1 MTCTLQVSASTTA
14 HLGWADIPSY
24 PAFSIENYVTGGKS
38 YTSNGNET
46 LSALTLITG
55 AQSSGVTP
63 GAGLEASGNISL
75 DFSKTPDNA
84 SLSDVTILHMG
95 RLFAGSGVNVTQA
108 ETLYQT
114 GSVSGLQTSS
124 LTVSGATVKVA
135 GTRHDDSPSDN
146 RVGASGHPEFSF
158 ETKRSSAKQS
168 NADNASLRSTLG
180 ATGDVKFQ
188 NQSTLILG
196 KGSHLLSQ
204 TGSIAFD
211 EYSTFV
217 IDESVSQDGFGTVS
231 GNDALVWSHGQIL
244 AKNTSNYVA
253 SSTGNVWI
261 ETHIGDIDWQGK
273 EFNARLVSDSGIL
286 NGSGNIS
293 IVTLQRTEDKTHNSG
308 AISLTNGSVE
318 AAYKDKNGK
327 VTLAA
332 NGTLNNSGIALNNT
346 KVLGNTVVLV
356 ANIDLKGTDDQAL
369 KSLSNAQNNILDL
382 SNGAHIGKL
391 GVTGEPQ
398 DSSEQATESLTIYA
412 DAVLNDRSGGEA
424 TNITVKGGVSLDETT
439 SGDYASHL
447 IAQNELDID
456 ASDKDVSI
464 QNGAYLQTTGT
475 DEAGITIEANAVNM
489 GTTGDKTGSSIS
501 TGGGKVSVTAGSI
514 SMGTGSL
521 LGNESTG
528 NVELTSSSITLN
540 SDSHI
545 NSSGEV
551 KIVASEGNDLSIS
564 MDKQTSPG
572 QNPSSIK
579 GYKVTIGDDQRGGTF
594 IEGGSIVSSGEGVEI
609 SGGISKEGGTSG
621 VVINE
626 SIISTD
632 EDGSVEITAAAD
644 SPIQIG
650 TEKDGENIDKDTQ
663 IIGGNITIGSAEGTV
678 NNPISVSD
686 AVIGTVGGAG
696 SGDITINA
704 GSGKVDVTGSTV
716 GTGSKDEST
725 SAAGKVEIAGGAV
738 TIGSSSGEG
747 AGDGGAFDT
756 AIGGSSITIGGG
768 NTGSVTVG
776 DAQIGSGSESGQTG
790 SNVTIQVGNNGKEPG
805 KITIGSVDGSTDTSI
820 SGDSVTIGAA
830 NDQSKAEITISGER
844 DETGDSTTDISGDKV
859 VIGDSNTGKVDISG
873 SQISSENG
881 TDASVSIVVGD
892 EGSLSISGSGL
903 TSQGSVSVAGG
914 TGAGSDNSIS
924 GSTITSEK
932 EVTVSGGSKDNAFE
946 ITGGSTVTAGGD
958 SGAGSVHFGTD
969 AGDQNGSNVVI
980 NGGSTVK
987 TDNVDIAAGTD
998 VTLGGGADNGGTI
1011 HIKDNTSGG
1020 QDSGRIDV
1028 SGSLTVNNGGGI
1040 TSDGDVVL
1048 GTEGDGSISV
1058 ENGGS
1063 IVAGTEDNGGDIAI
1077 SGDVNVNGGSL
1088 AANASGEE
1096 GSQTGGNINI
1106 AGGDLHVNGGSV
1118 SADAGMKVD
1127 GNGQLTVGG
1136 EKGSVS
1142 VGGAFEST
1150 DGSTVAVGGND
1161 GDSGSIVADGN
1172 VSIGGGLEISGED
1185 SVVSSGK
1192 GDVELNGSTD
1202 IANGGSVV
1210 SEAGDVTLG
1219 GKVTVDDTSRIDAEH
1234 DVTVT
1239 GDVTISA
1246 GEDGGNSAPVIS
1258 AGDQVIVGNT
1268 SGANDGA
1275 SITVDSGADA
1285 VIVAGG
1291 SESDNGNNV
1300 VVGSGG
1306 SISVGT
1312 DEDGNS
1318 GKLTIAGSE
1327 DAAAGVE
1334 NDGGLHIADNTTV
1347 SVGDNGV
1354 LESDKI
1360 VTEGE
1365 NSSIELDGGRLTTT
1379 GDSLVTKNEDGTYDS
1394 NINISYGE
1402 NGSDSK
1408 IDIAGE
1414 YTQEEVG
1421 QIIGSLTDESGNGPI
1436 VIVDKVTGINPT
1448 DDPKTFEE
1456 WEDKYGGA
1464 ILGDANID
1472 VSSGSGD
1479 RDADSVT
1486 HGGGSQIIVNQPE
1499 SGNGSLTVTTGDG
1512 EEDTGHFTLTGTADH
1527 VDENGNP
1534 VTGVDAVRDS
1544 VVAKD
1549 ENGNITDKPVDVVLK
1564 DDTQLDLGYSNSQG
1578 GIITGDLKTDE
1589 SDASGK
1595 DGNVDVAGGIW
1606 VVEGEVNLEDGNLTI
1621 SDEQNETGRGSADL
1635 VVNGSVDAGSLDMIG
1650 GDTSL
1655 NTGGAINIAGS
1666 INASGNAQIGSESPE
1681 DKFAI
1686 SATNP
1691 DSSLTA
1697 GEINL
1702 SGNASI
1708 DRGPVT
1714 LGKDE
1719 SSGTTGDL
1727 TIVDNSSLTAEGTDT
1742 ENVLT
1747 VGGDTTI
1754 GKADHSDNPK
1764 LTVNGDASF
1773 EGDFTQNSGVSSVTG
1788 DSTVAGDY
1796 NQTGGNSTVGG
1807 NHQVDGTITV
1817 SGGSHTVAGDLSG
1830 GSLTASNGS
1839 SVTAGDIS
1847 LPSANG
1853 GSGDLVVTDSETS
1866 VSAVA
1871 DEETRAQGNIDIAG
1885 SASVSNGGS
1894 VTADGDFEADGSVTV
1909 SNGGSV
1915 DVAGDL
1921 TANGE
1926 DKDGNG
1932 LVVGEKGATTE
1943 TVVDVGGKVTVG
1955 AGANTV
1961 INGNGS
1967 LTVGAAD
1974 LGGDL
1979 IVAPGG
1985 EYIVTADKD
1994 GTVDTDVDGSLVV
2007 GSGGEGSLR
2016 ADVDLGDAHIGR
2028 DATIS
2033 NSDVDSG
2040 DIKVGGSASVTEGST
2055 VNAAGDMTIGNQLE
2069 VGGDAGSSGSSVTV
2083 DGKLTVGTNGS
2094 TADTVIHGN
2103 GSVVTGAGDLNGN
2116 LTVGD
2121 VDSRNQPNGSYVSS
2135 GDTSV
2140 SGDLTVNKDGSYSSA
2155 GNTDV
2160 GGKLVVE
2167 TGGSMSVGS
2176 SQADGTLTVT
2186 GKATVNGTVSVAGTA
2201 DFSGGLVVGSVDFVP
2216 DDELTAPNGAVIV
2229 SGNTDVTGDLVV
2241 NDYGTVDVGFADN
2254 QEGSLTVTGN
2264 TTIGENAS
2272 VAAEGDITFG
2282 SDGSKSFDL
2291 GQNSVVIADSV
2302 SFGQDTK
2309 FGGDDGKLNGFIT
2322 GSESIDFSGA
2332 AESSSVVFDGLGAG
2346 LQTGKLI
2353 GDVTLENGATA
2364 VIASGEDASGGT
2376 VDGWLTANAG
2386 DGSSTIGSTISTN
2399 PNYRGPYEDNA
2410 KPSESNKDATLY
2422 LDSTLGFA
2430 AGSGAIVGSPA
2441 STVDKTT
2448 SGVYFGDNS
2457 SLVINA
2463 SNMTSGDVLFDNGTA
2478 SGMPVYV
2485 KVSEGQTV
2493 DVNMSGWTMGVNGSL
2508 VFDVKV
2514 EEGQDVNDLFNFT
2527 GSSLLQDFELAQN
2540 NGITSITMQANAVG
2554 DVTGGTINGELEQ
2567 VINNVVTQGG
2577 PSYVNQ
2583 AFNAVFTDTENSRF
2597 GTMQSDGKFAL
2608 NATGNKV
2615 LKEIATFPV
2624 TAGAFNAT
2632 YDYLTEFNRAVE
2644 SRAQEKRIGDT
2655 NNAVWAQVIATY
2667 NKSDELFS
2675 DASGYKADLYGGVL
2689 GTDVRL
2695 GNGTLIGGALT
2706 VGTGDIES
2714 RGAVIGTKNDATFY
2728 GLSVY
2733 AQHDIGLM
2741 SLKGDV
2747 TYLRTENDIA
2757 GTFEGVNMGGS
2768 MDSDAV
2774 SLGVRAEFAAYSSDT
2789 FEVKPHIGL
2798 RYTSYS
2804 FDDYNGTEIDDVN
2817 ALEAPIGVAFSGK
2830 VQAKGGWMVV
2840 PELDLS
2846 VVPQLGDK
2854 EASVVNAGA
2863 AVDQRVLEGAVFN
2876 AKIGL
2881 GMQKDN
2887 FTFGANF
2894 QHGAGG
2900 FSRNN
2905 NAFQAFARWTF

>member
-1 MTCTLQVSASTTA
+1 MTISDSQSVTLQTQSSNQNRVFIRTSGDLTLVDNSQLT
-14 HLGWADIPSY
+14 I
-24 PAFSIENYVTGGKS
+24 TGGS
-38 YTSNGNET
+38 YLFAGYGANNTNGTLTISGGSYSVHSSFPKDNGATDET
-46 LSALTLITG
+46 GSFIMTAFGGGDNATVRSFLG
-55 AQSSGVTP
+55 
-63 GAGLEASGNISL
+63 ASGNVIFNEDS
-75 DFSKTPDNA
+75 
-84 SLSDVTILHMG
+84 
-95 RLFAGSGVNVTQA
+95 RL
-108 ETLYQT
+108 
-114 GSVSGLQTSS
+114 
-124 LTVSGATVKVA
+124 
-135 GTRHDDSPSDN
+135 
-146 RVGASGHPEFSF
+146 
-158 ETKRSSAKQS
+158 
-168 NADNASLRSTLG
+168 TLG
-180 ATGDVKFQ
+180 
-188 NQSTLILG
+188 L
-196 KGSHLLSQ
+196 GSHLLSTHGKIHFDQ
-204 TGSIAFD
+204 SALLNIEASLGQGSYRKDAIIWVSNGFQAENSANTVNFLDSNGLELRSAAGNIEWTGGVFKSKLRPDGVVADNGSVTLRSVVSSEVLDGSISITGGSIRAEGD
-211 EYSTFV
+211 PQVGSERSVTLIAEGQSGIDLQETYITAPSRVELTAGKDGQQYS
-217 IDESVSQDGFGTVS
+217 INLS
-231 GNDALVWSHGQIL
+231 
-244 AKNTSNYVA
+244 K
-253 SSTGNVWI
+253 
-261 ETHIGDIDWQGK
+261 THIG
-273 EFNARLVSDSGIL
+273 AASGIDNGGSATQTDLLRL
-286 NGSGNIS
+286 NG
-293 IVTLQRTEDKTHNSG
+293 D
-308 AISLTNGSVE
+308 AF
-318 AAYKDKNGK
+318 
-327 VTLAA
+327 
-332 NGTLNNSGIALNNT
+332 LNNS
-346 KVLGNTVVLV
+346 
-356 ANIDLKGTDDQAL
+356 
-369 KSLSNAQNNILDL
+369 
-382 SNGAHIGKL
+382 
-391 GVTGEPQ
+391 
-398 DSSEQATESLTIYA
+398 
-412 DAVLNDRSGGEA
+412 SGGHGKDIVV
-424 TNITVKGGVSLDETT
+424 NGGVSLDAEVK
-439 SGDYASHL
+439 GDVASHL
-447 IAQNELDID
+447 IASNLLNIQ
-456 ASDKDVSI
+456 AGDKTVDVE
-464 QNGAYLQTTGT
+464 NGAYLQTTGDGNLT
-475 DEAGITIEANAVNM
+475 IAAGAVEMGTGDASLSDSAIYAENGKVTVTADTVNM
-489 GTTGDKTGSSIS
+489 GAGSKLGSGQS
-501 TGGGKVSVTAGSI
+501 AGGVEVNSSSVT
-514 SMGTGSL
+514 
-521 LGNESTG
+521 
-528 NVELTSSSITLN
+528 LN
-540 SDSHI
+540 NNSHI
-545 NSSGEV
+545 DSSGEV
-551 KIVASEGNDLSIS
+551 KIVASEGEDLSIS
-564 MDKQTSPG
+564 MDKKTSPG

-594 IEGGSIVSSGEGVEI
+594 IEGGSIASSGEGVEI

-621 VVINE
+621 VVVNE

-644 SPIQIG
+644 APIQIG

-663 IIGGNITIGSAEGTV
+663 IIGGNITIGSADGDISNDITV
-678 NNPISVSD
+678 ND
-686 AVIGTVGGAG
+686 AVIGTVGNAGAG
-696 SGDITINA
+696 NITINA

-716 GTGSKDEST
+716 GTGSQDGST
-725 SAAGKVEIAGGAV
+725 SAAGKVEIAGEEVSIGALPEA
-738 TIGSSSGEG
+738 GS
-747 AGDGGAFDT
+747 ADDVFDT
-756 AIGGSSITIGGG
+756 SIGGSEIVVGGG

-776 DAQIGSGSESGQTG
+776 DAQIGSGSQGGQSG
-790 SNVTIQVGNNGKEPG
+790 SNVTIEVGNNGEEPG
-805 KITIGSVDGSTDTSI
+805 KITIGSAGGTTDTSI
-820 SGDSVTIGAA
+820 SGGSVTIGAA
-830 NDQSKAEITISGER
+830 NDQSEAEITISGER

-859 VIGDSNTGKVDISG
+859 VIGDSTTGKVDISG

-903 TSQGSVSVAGG
+903 TSQGTVSVAGG

-932 EVTVSGGSKDNAFE
+932 EVTVSGGSEDNAFE
-946 ITGGSTVTAGGD
+946 ITGESTVTAGGD

-969 AGDQNGSNVVI
+969 AGNPNGSNVVI

-1011 HIKDNTSGG
+1011 HITDNTSGG

-1096 GSQTGGNINI
+1096 GSQTGGNIHI

-1136 EKGSVS
+1136 ENGSVS

-1150 DGSTVAVGGND
+1150 DGSTVTVGGND

-1172 VSIGGGLEISGED
+1172 VSIGGGLEISGEG

-1219 GKVTVDDTSRIDAEH
+1219 GKVTVDDTSRIDAEQN
-1234 DVTVT
+1234 VIVT

-1268 SGANDGA
+1268 GGANDGA

-1318 GKLTIAGSE
+1318 GKLTIADSE

-1436 VIVDKVTGINPT
+1436 VIVGKVTGINPT

-1472 VSSGSGD
+1472 VSSASEDGD
-1479 RDADSVT
+1479 RGADSVT
-1486 HGGGSQIIVNQPE
+1486 HGGGSQIIVSQPGA
-1499 SGNGSLTVTTGDG
+1499 GNGSLTVTTGDG

-1727 TIVDNSSLTAEGTDT
+1727 TIVDNSSLTAVGTDT
-1742 ENVLT
+1742 ENGLT

-1773 EGDFTQNSGVSSVTG
+1773 EGNFTQNSGVSSVTG

-1796 NQTGGNSTVGG
+1796 TQTGGNSTVGG
-1807 NHQVDGTITV
+1807 DHKVDGTITV

-1830 GSLTASNGS
+1830 DSLTASNGS

-1847 LPSANG
+1847 LPGADG

-1871 DEETRAQGNIDIAG
+1871 DEETGAQGNIDIAG

-1894 VTADGDFEADGSVTV
+1894 VTADGDFEAGGSVTV

-1915 DVAGDL
+1915 GVAGDL
-1921 TANGE
+1921 TANGA

-1955 AGANTV
+1955 AGADTV

-1985 EYIVTADKD
+1985 EYIVTAGKD
-1994 GTVDTDVDGSLVV
+1994 GIVDTDVDGSLVV

-2016 ADVDLGDAHIGR
+2016 ADVDLGDAHIGQ

-2033 NSDVDSG
+2033 NSDVASG
-2040 DIKVGGSASVTEGST
+2040 DLTVDGDLVVDKGSSLTAAGDNGDITVGGSASVTEGST
-2055 VNAAGDMTIGNQLE
+2055 VNAAGDVTVGDKLE
-2069 VGGDAGSSGSSVTV
+2069 VGEEAGSSGSSVTV
-2083 DGKLTVGTNGS
+2083 DGTLTVGTDGS

-2103 GSVVTGAGDLNGN
+2103 GSVVTGAGDLNGS

-2121 VDSRNQPNGSYVSS
+2121 ADSGNQPNGSYVSA
-2135 GDTSV
+2135 GETSV
-2140 SGDLTVNKDGSYSSA
+2140 SGDLTVNENGSYSSA
-2155 GNTDV
+2155 GNTDI

-2186 GKATVNGTVSVAGTA
+2186 GEATVNGTVSVDGTA
-2201 DFSGGLVVGSVDFVP
+2201 DFSGGLVVGSDGFVP
-2216 DDELTAPNGAVIV
+2216 DDEHTAPNGAVIV
-2229 SGNTDVTGDLVV
+2229 SGNTNVTGDLVV

-2254 QEGSLTVTGN
+2254 QEGSLTVTGD
-2264 TTIGENAS
+2264 TTIGKNAS
-2272 VAAEGDITFG
+2272 VAAEGGITFG

-2291 GQNSVVIADSV
+2291 GQNSAVIADSV
-2302 SFGQDTK
+2302 KFGQGTH
-2309 FGGDDGKLNGFIT
+2309 FGGVDGKLNGFIT

-2346 LQTGKLI
+2346 LQTGNLI

-2508 VFDVKV
+2508 VFDVEV

-2644 SRAQEKRIGDT
+2644 SRAQQKRIGDA

-2798 RYTSYS
+2798 RYTNYS

-2830 VQAKGGWMVV
+2830 VQAKGGWTVV

>member
-1 MTCTLQVSASTTA
+1 MTFITTPTWALNGNNLSGQDLSDGASISGT
-14 HLGWADIPSY
+14 HH
-24 PAFSIENYVTGGKS
+24 NYVFQN
-38 YTSNGNET
+38 TSTSSIQISLSENLSFRYPDPPEQTQAVGIESWGNLTINGTNTNGEVKTLT
-46 LSALTLITG
+46 LSGKAHIVAGSWSSFADAQSNKVSLTLTNG
-55 AQSSGVTP
+55 SFMLFTRAGTEDDGNRSNFNGGGSNP
-63 GAGLEASGNISL
+63 G
-75 DFSKTPDNA
+75 
-84 SLSDVTILHMG
+84 
-95 RLFAGSGVNVTQA
+95 
-108 ETLYQT
+108 Y
-114 GSVSGLQTSS
+114 SGLQMGP
-124 LTVSGATVKVA
+124 GAENYGNWTFV
-135 GTRHDDSPSDN
+135 
-146 RVGASGHPEFSF
+146 
-158 ETKRSSAKQS
+158 
-168 NADNASLRSTLG
+168 G
-180 ATGDVKFQ
+180 ATGDVVVSNSTVWITTGNGARPVQFRSIAG
-188 NQSTLILG
+188 NVTMTDVALTSAGVLYAYGDFSVTNNLSETRNITLNGQSLTAY
-196 KGSHLLSQ
+196 
-204 TGSIAFD
+204 TGSVNLQAPTISISNGAYASAETSLTTSGATLELDNGHLGTHVGSPTDSITINSTATTVSNGGGGDAGSIDIAGETLKVIGANSHFNASNKLQITSSD
-211 EYSTFV
+211 FV
-217 IDESVSQDGFGTVS
+217 EVDGGSLSSSGTGGVSVTSDSLTMSDGAQVTSSGQSGGVTVTVNTLELTTTESVEGSQDE
-231 GNDALVWSHGQIL
+231 DATHITSLGSVTIL
-244 AKNTSNYVA
+244 AKN
-253 SSTGNVWI
+253 
-261 ETHIGDIDWQGK
+261 
-273 EFNARLVSDSGIL
+273 
-286 NGSGNIS
+286 
-293 IVTLQRTEDKTHNSG
+293 
-308 AISLTNGSVE
+308 
-318 AAYKDKNGK
+318 
-327 VTLAA
+327 
-332 NGTLNNSGIALNNT
+332 
-346 KVLGNTVVLV
+346 
-356 ANIDLKGTDDQAL
+356 
-369 KSLSNAQNNILDL
+369 
-382 SNGAHIGKL
+382 
-391 GVTGEPQ
+391 GE
-398 DSSEQATESLTIYA
+398 
-412 DAVLNDRSGGEA
+412 
-424 TNITVKGGVSLDETT
+424 
-439 SGDYASHL
+439 
-447 IAQNELDID
+447 
-456 ASDKDVSI
+456 
-464 QNGAYLQTTGT
+464 
-475 DEAGITIEANAVNM
+475 
-489 GTTGDKTGSSIS
+489 
-501 TGGGKVSVTAGSI
+501 
-514 SMGTGSL
+514 
-521 LGNESTG
+521 
-528 NVELTSSSITLN
+528 
-540 SDSHI
+540 
-545 NSSGEV
+545 
-551 KIVASEGNDLSIS
+551 DLSIQL
-564 MDKQTSPG
+564 D
-572 QNPSSIK
+572 QNSEGAEGSWIK
-579 GYKVTIGDDQRGGTF
+579 GNNVTVGSSDQSGVTS
-594 IEGGSIVSSGEGVEI
+594 ISGGSITGGDQTNTGVSI
-609 SGGISKEGGTSG
+609 FGGKDSETGLG

-626 SIISTD
+626 STISAGGNGTVNIGAA
-632 EDGSVEITAAAD
+632 DGSQ
-644 SPIQIG
+644 IQIG
-650 TEKDGENIDKDTQ
+650 TEDLDSDRPDKDTQ
-663 IIGGNITIGSAEGTV
+663 IIGGNITIGSADGDISNDITV
-678 NNPISVSD
+678 ND

-768 NTGSVTVG
+768 NTDSVTVG
-776 DAQIGSGSESGQTG
+776 DAQIGSGSQGGQSG

-805 KITIGSVDGSTDTSI
+805 KITIGSADGTTDTSI

-830 NDQSKAEITISGER
+830 NDQSEAEITISGER

-969 AGDQNGSNVVI
+969 TEDQNGSNVVI
-980 NGGSTVK
+980 NGGSTVN

-998 VTLGGGADNGGTI
+998 VTLDGGADNGGTI
-1011 HIKDNTSGG
+1011 HITDNTSGG

-1028 SGSLTVNNGGGI
+1028 SGSLTVDNGGGI

-1048 GTEGDGSISV
+1048 GTKGDGSISV

-1063 IVAGTEDNGGDIAI
+1063 IVAGTEDKGGDIAI

-1088 AANASGEE
+1088 GANASGEE

-1136 EKGSVS
+1136 ENGSVS

-1150 DGSTVAVGGND
+1150 DGSTVTVGGND

-1234 DVTVT
+1234 DVIVT

-1268 SGANDGA
+1268 GEANDGA

-1421 QIIGSLTDESGNGPI
+1421 QIIGSLTDESDNGPI

-1472 VSSGSGD
+1472 VSSASEDGD
-1479 RDADSVT
+1479 RGADSVT
-1486 HGGGSQIIVNQPE
+1486 HGGGSQIIVSQPG

-1595 DGNVDVAGGIW
+1595 DGNVDVVGGIW

-1686 SATNP
+1686 SVTNP

-1742 ENVLT
+1742 ENGLT

-1773 EGDFTQNSGVSSVTG
+1773 EGNFTQNSGVSSVTG

-1796 NQTGGNSTVGG
+1796 TQTGGNSTVGG
-1807 NHQVDGTITV
+1807 DHTVDGTIKV

-1830 GSLTASNGS
+1830 DSLTASNGS

-1847 LPSANG
+1847 LPGADG

-1871 DEETRAQGNIDIAG
+1871 DEETGAQGNIDIAG

-1921 TANGE
+1921 TANGA
-1926 DKDGNG
+1926 DDDGNG
-1932 LVVGEKGATTE
+1932 LVVGEMDATTE

-1955 AGANTV
+1955 AEADTV

-1967 LTVGAAD
+1967 LTVGSAD

-2016 ADVDLGDAHIGR
+2016 ADVDLGDAHIGQ

-2033 NSDVDSG
+2033 NSDVASG
-2040 DIKVGGSASVTEGST
+2040 DLTVDGDLVVDKGSSLTAAGDNGDITVGGSASVTEGST
-2055 VNAAGDMTIGNQLE
+2055 VNAAGDVTVGDKLE
-2069 VGGDAGSSGSSVTV
+2069 VGEEAGSLGSSVTV
-2083 DGKLTVGTNGS
+2083 DGTLTVGTDGS

-2103 GSVVTGAGDLNGN
+2103 GSVVTGAGDLNGS

-2121 VDSRNQPNGSYVSS
+2121 ADSGNQPNGSYVSA
-2135 GDTSV
+2135 GETSV
-2140 SGDLTVNKDGSYSSA
+2140 SGDLTVNENGSYSSA

-2186 GKATVNGTVSVAGTA
+2186 GEATVNGTVSVDGTA
-2201 DFSGGLVVGSVDFVP
+2201 DFSGGLVVGSDGFVP
-2216 DDELTAPNGAVIV
+2216 DDEHTAPNGAVIV
-2229 SGNTDVTGDLVV
+2229 SGNTNVTGDLVV

-2254 QEGSLTVTGN
+2254 QEGSLTVTGD
-2264 TTIGENAS
+2264 TTIGKNAS
-2272 VAAEGDITFG
+2272 VAAEGGIAFG

-2291 GQNSVVIADSV
+2291 GQNSAVIADSV
-2302 SFGQDTK
+2302 KFGQGTH
-2309 FGGDDGKLNGFIT
+2309 FGGVDGKLNGFIT

-2346 LQTGKLI
+2346 LQTGNLI

-2567 VINNVVTQGG
+2567 VINNVVAQGG

-2689 GTDVRL
+2689 GTDMRL

-2798 RYTSYS
+2798 RYTNYS